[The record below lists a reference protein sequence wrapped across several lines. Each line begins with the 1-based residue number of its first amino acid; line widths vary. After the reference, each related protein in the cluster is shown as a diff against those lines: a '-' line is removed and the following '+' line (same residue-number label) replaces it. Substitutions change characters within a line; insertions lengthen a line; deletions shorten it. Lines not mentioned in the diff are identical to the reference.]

1 MSLHRQGGWQEG
13 CPTVRGGGHLGR
25 CCLEPHAC
33 TCQLWVNSERS
44 QAAGAPR
51 WAGRGTGDHSQ
62 SAGLP
67 LPHERAIQF
76 RPFLWQRGDSQ
87 PCECPSCPCLV
98 QQSYSQGPSLLSRPG
113 CLLQPPGT
121 ATPGNSRGT
130 NPSHLLTCKVLAL
143 SSRAKLGVGG
153 GDRHAPGLSRSG
165 DPLPRQRNSVPDAS
179 TDKTASRGLLVVGR
193 PVSCLAD

>member
-1 MSLHRQGGWQEG
+1 MSLHGQGGWQKG

-44 QAAGAPR
+44 RAAGAPR

-121 ATPGNSRGT
+121 SQRQVTQGTPTQAVCSPARCWHC
-130 NPSHLLTCKVLAL
+130 P
-143 SSRAKLGVGG
+143 
-153 GDRHAPGLSRSG
+153 
-165 DPLPRQRNSVPDAS
+165 QERN
-179 TDKTASRGLLVVGR
+179 
-193 PVSCLAD
+193 